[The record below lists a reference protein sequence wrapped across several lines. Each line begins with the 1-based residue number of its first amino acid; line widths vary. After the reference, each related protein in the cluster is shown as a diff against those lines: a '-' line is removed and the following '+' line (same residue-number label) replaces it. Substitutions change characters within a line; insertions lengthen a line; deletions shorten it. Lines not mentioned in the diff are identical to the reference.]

1 LWRFAEDAEKGA
13 AHPFLI
19 AKTGFGCDDF
29 NGCRPRCLEPKPLN
43 SLSG

>member
-29 NGCRPRCLEPKPLN
+29 NGVPAALPRAEAAQ
-43 SLSG
+43 